1 MIANK
6 LNQTEYL
13 SLYNIMA
20 ANKQKE
26 TDSKWE
32 AFVLPNWIVLEPNKN
47 VLEEQFSDPVIYST

>member
-1 MIANK
+1 MANKINKRSMIIGKVFIISLYKMIRNK

-26 TDSKWE
+26 TDSK
-32 AFVLPNWIVLEPNKN
+32 
-47 VLEEQFSDPVIYST
+47 